1 MGHDHDHNHAHL
13 AANSADGERRLFWA
27 MCLTG
32 GFMLAELAGGLI
44 TGSLALLADAGHMLG
59 DFVALVLAW
68 AAIRVGKKSPDLRR
82 SFGYHRFQ
90 VLAAFVNGI
99 SLLVI
104 AGWILIAAISR
115 SVNPADVMAGP
126 MLVIASLGLVVNL
139 IVFRI
144 LTGGEHQNLNIR
156 GAALHVLGDLLGS
169 VAAIGAALLI
179 MFYGWMRAD
188 PILSIIAAG
197 LIVSA
202 GYKIVKQAGHILLE
216 GTPEEV
222 DPGQVSAQLMS
233 KIPEIIDV
241 HHVHIWSLTD
251 ERPVLTLHARIT
263 EQVDHD
269 RIVNDIHRALE
280 SLFGVRH
287 ATVQIEYGPCTD
299 DIERV
304 DHH

>member
-1 MGHDHDHNHAHL
+1 MSHDHDHTDL
-13 AANSADGERRLFWA
+13 AADSVDGERRLFFA
-27 MCLTG
+27 MLITG
-32 GFMLAELAGGLI
+32 AFMLAEVTGGVI
-44 TGSLALLADAGHMLG
+44 AGSLALLADAAHMLG
-59 DFVALVLAW
+59 DFVALALAW
-68 AAIRVGKKSPDLRR
+68 AAIRMAKKSPDLRR

-104 AGWILIAAISR
+104 AVWILITALGRIITPWDVAAE
-115 SVNPADVMAGP
+115 P

-144 LTGGEHQNLNIR
+144 LTSGEHQNMNMR

-169 VAAIGAALLI
+169 VAAVGAAILI
-179 MFYGWMRAD
+179 LAFGWMRAD
-188 PILSIIAAG
+188 PLLSIVAAG

-202 GYKIVKQAGHILLE
+202 GHRIVKQAGHILLE

-222 DPGQVSAQLMS
+222 DPRQVSAQLMMR
-233 KIPEIIDV
+233 IPEIIDI

-251 ERPVLTLHARIT
+251 ERPVLTLHARVSA
-263 EQVDHD
+263 EVEHD
-269 RIVNDIHRALE
+269 RIMSDIHQALE

-287 ATVQIEYGPCTD
+287 ATVQLEYGPCTD
-299 DIERV
+299 DIKN
-304 DHH
+304 H

>member
-1 MGHDHDHNHAHL
+1 MSHDHDHTHL
-13 AANSADGERRLFWA
+13 AADSVDGERRLFFA
-27 MCLTG
+27 MLITG
-32 GFMLAELAGGLI
+32 AFMLAEVTGGVI
-44 TGSLALLADAGHMLG
+44 AGSLALLADAAHMLG
-59 DFVALVLAW
+59 DFVALALAW
-68 AAIRVGKKSPDLRR
+68 AAIRMAKKSPDLRR

-104 AGWILIAAISR
+104 AVWILITALGRIITPWDVAAE
-115 SVNPADVMAGP
+115 P

-144 LTGGEHQNLNIR
+144 LTSGEHQNMNMR

-169 VAAIGAALLI
+169 VAAVGAAILI
-179 MFYGWMRAD
+179 LAFGWMRAD
-188 PILSIIAAG
+188 PLLSIVAAG

-202 GYKIVKQAGHILLE
+202 GHRIVKQAGHILLE

-222 DPGQVSAQLMS
+222 DPGQVSAQLMMR
-233 KIPEIIDV
+233 IPEIIDI

-251 ERPVLTLHARIT
+251 ERPVLTLHARVSA
-263 EQVDHD
+263 EVEHD
-269 RIVNDIHRALE
+269 RIMSDIHQALE

-287 ATVQIEYGPCTD
+287 ATVQLEYGPCTD
-299 DIERV
+299 DMKN
-304 DHH
+304 H

>member
-1 MGHDHDHNHAHL
+1 VSHDHDHTHL
-13 AANSADGERRLFWA
+13 AADSVDGERRLFFA
-27 MCLTG
+27 MLITG
-32 GFMLAELAGGLI
+32 AFMLAEVTGGVI
-44 TGSLALLADAGHMLG
+44 AGSLALLADAAHMLG
-59 DFVALVLAW
+59 DFVALALAW
-68 AAIRVGKKSPDLRR
+68 AAIRMAKKSPDLRR

-104 AGWILIAAISR
+104 AVWILITALGRIITPWDVAAE
-115 SVNPADVMAGP
+115 P

-144 LTGGEHQNLNIR
+144 LTSGEHQNMNMR

-169 VAAIGAALLI
+169 VAAVGAAILI
-179 MFYGWMRAD
+179 LAFGWMRAD
-188 PILSIIAAG
+188 PLLSIVAAG

-202 GYKIVKQAGHILLE
+202 GHRIVKQAGHILLE

-222 DPGQVSAQLMS
+222 DPGQVSAQLMMR
-233 KIPEIIDV
+233 IPEIIDI

-251 ERPVLTLHARIT
+251 ERPVLTLHARVSA
-263 EQVDHD
+263 EVEHD
-269 RIVNDIHRALE
+269 RIMSDIHQALE

-287 ATVQIEYGPCTD
+287 ATVQLEYGPCTD
-299 DIERV
+299 DMKN
-304 DHH
+304 H